1 MKTNEIINL
10 LPAMFAGIALGIIFF
25 GGLWFTIRKGLDS
38 KRPALIFVGSLIL
51 RMGIV
56 LMGFYY
62 VGADSWKKMLACL
75 VGFLIARIVIVHI
88 TKKDGQTK
96 ARFIKG
102 ISDES

>member
-25 GGLWFTIRKGLDS
+25 GGLWFTVRKGLDS
-38 KRPALIFVGSLIL
+38 KRPALIFVVSLIL

-62 VGADSWKKMLACL
+62 VGADSWQKMLACL
-75 VGFLIARIVIVHI
+75 AGFFLARIVIIRI
-88 TKKDGQTK
+88 TKKDGQAKTS
-96 ARFIKG
+96 FIKS